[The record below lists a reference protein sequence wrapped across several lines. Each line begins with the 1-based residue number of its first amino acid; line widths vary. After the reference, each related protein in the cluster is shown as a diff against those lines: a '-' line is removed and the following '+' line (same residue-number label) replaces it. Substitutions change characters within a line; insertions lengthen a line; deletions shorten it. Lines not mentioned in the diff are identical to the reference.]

1 MGLTKHFKCVNL
13 ISFIGPFFTPD
24 LSIFLVGFSRFYILK
39 KLSPV
44 YTPMLVAFIVLTL
57 PFNDNNRNIYKK
69 KIFKKQQQ
77 KGFVGFTAC
86 DNYLHQVSLVSH

>member
-1 MGLTKHFKCVNL
+1 
-13 ISFIGPFFTPD
+13 
-24 LSIFLVGFSRFYILK
+24 
-39 KLSPV
+39 
-44 YTPMLVAFIVLTL
+44 MLVAFIVLTL

-69 KIFKKQQQ
+69 NFLKKQQ